1 MNKEHTIKKYLSI
14 YGLYFAFALLIIAM
28 AVLSPAFLKP
38 TNIINI
44 LRQTSINGIIAIGM
58 TLVIITGGI
67 DLSVGS
73 VLALSAVIATSFAH
87 PGEHNLILPLAI
99 GLFVGLG
106 CGFING
112 FIIAW
117 NKIAPFIVT
126 LAMMTIARGLALV
139 YTNGRPVIE
148 LSDNYNKIGSG
159 YFVRIPIP
167 VIIFIMIVLSGI
179 FLLKYVK
186 FGRHIYATGGN
197 EMAAKIS
204 GVNTRRVIIWVYSL
218 TGLLSGLAGIVLSAR
233 VMSASPATGQGYEL
247 DAIAAVVIGG
257 TKLTGGV
264 GSVSGTIV
272 GVLIIGVMNNGLDLL
287 NVSSYLQLVIKGI
300 IILLAVVLEKK
311 NLH

>member
-1 MNKEHTIKKYLSI
+1 MNKEHPLKKYLSL
-14 YGLYFAFALLIIAM
+14 YGLYFAFALLIIVM

-58 TLVIITGGI
+58 TLVILTGGI

-73 VLALSAVIATSFAH
+73 ILALSAVIATSFAH
-87 PGEHNLILPLAI
+87 PGEHNLIVPLSI
-99 GLFVGLG
+99 GLFVGLT

-139 YTNGRPVIE
+139 YTSGRPVIE
-148 LSDNYNKIGSG
+148 LSDIYNKIGSG
-159 YFVRIPIP
+159 YIIGIPIP
-167 VIIFIMIVLSGI
+167 VIIFILIVLAGL
-179 FLLKYVK
+179 FLLKYTK

-197 EMAAKIS
+197 EIAAKIS
-204 GVNTRRVIIWVYSL
+204 GVNTKKVIIWVYSL
-218 TGLLSGLAGIVLSAR
+218 TGLLSGLSGIVLSAR

-264 GSVSGTIV
+264 GSIAGTII

-287 NVSSYLQLVIKGI
+287 NISSYWQLFMKGV
-300 IILLAVVLEKK
+300 IILLAVIIDKK
-311 NLH
+311 K

>member
-1 MNKEHTIKKYLSI
+1 MMNKEHKLQKILTQ
-14 YGLYFAFALLIIAM
+14 YGLYFAFALLIIVM
-28 AVLSPAFLKP
+28 TVLSPAFLRP
-38 TNIINI
+38 ANLLNV

-58 TLVIITGGI
+58 TMVILTGGI

-87 PGEHNLILPLAI
+87 PGEHNLIVPLAI
-99 GLFVGLG
+99 GLLVGLV
-106 CGFING
+106 CGLING
-112 FIIAW
+112 FIIAS

-148 LSDNYNKIGSG
+148 LSDTYNKIGSG
-159 YFVRIPIP
+159 YIIGVPIP
-167 VIIFIMIVLSGI
+167 VIIFVLIVLAGI
-179 FLLKYVK
+179 FLLKYTK

-197 EMAAKIS
+197 ELAAKIS
-204 GVNTRRVIIWVYSL
+204 GVNTTGVIVWVYSIA
-218 TGLLSGLAGIVLSAR
+218 GLLSGLAGIVLSAR

-264 GSVSGTIV
+264 GSIAGTII
-272 GVLIIGVMNNGLDLL
+272 GALIIGVMNNGLDLL
-287 NVSSYLQLVIKGI
+287 NISSYWQLFVKGV
-300 IILLAVVLEKK
+300 IILLAVILDKK
-311 NLH
+311 K